1 MAYTV
6 NFLRPA
12 SGATAPTAQQSAQV
26 STVVVTAF
34 PGNSA
39 DAQLNITHNLGIPA
53 SDISQGFP
61 LWQDEKIDTLGA
73 ASSYYQVSQG
83 PNILVLS
90 RLGTTAGV
98 DSQAQVQINISRPHT
113 IVQ

>member
-12 SGATAPTAQQSAQV
+12 TGATVPTAAQSANV
-26 STVVVTAF
+26 NTVVVQVF

-39 DAQLNITHNLGIPA
+39 DAQLNITHNLGIPTG
-53 SDISQGFP
+53 DISQGFP
-61 LWQDEKIDTLGA
+61 LIDRQSIDSLAGG
-73 ASSYYQVSQG
+73 SGYYTVSNG
-83 PNILVLS
+83 PNITVMN
-90 RLGTTAGV
+90 RTGTTAGV
-98 DSQAQVQINISRPHT
+98 DSQAQLQIAIERPHT